1 MDFLKTE
8 SKRGYITTTYLTMVY
23 GISGHGL
30 PEKKKNGSNSTSLG
44 SKTLFRSAFGFT
56 PLLWE
61 QKQ

>member
-8 SKRGYITTTYLTMVY
+8 SKRAYITNIYLTMVD
-23 GISGHGL
+23 GISGHGP
-30 PEKKKNGSNSTSLG
+30 PEKKNGSNSTSLG